1 MLKQEEIVKIKGED
15 SKKILSVANIEDAV
29 LGARTSEIRKKF
41 QAIKDKI
48 QTLIDKKAEVLS
60 LPYSKAETLELA
72 LDALKENR
80 KKWFFDE
87 LLVPHLKD
95 CQEARGG
102 ATFLDP
108 NNVRVHLFTERNIWK
123 LAYQIITESDVRAA
137 IEMLPDPDIGIS
149 SSERTRQI
157 KKLESE
163 ISALENQAE
172 ELKKL

>member
-1 MLKQEEIVKIKGED
+1 
-15 SKKILSVANIEDAV
+15 
-29 LGARTSEIRKKF
+29 
-41 QAIKDKI
+41 
-48 QTLIDKKAEVLS
+48 
-60 LPYSKAETLELA
+60 
-72 LDALKENR
+72 
-80 KKWFFDE
+80 
-87 LLVPHLKD
+87 
-95 CQEARGG
+95 
-102 ATFLDP
+102 
-108 NNVRVHLFTERNIWK
+108 VRVHLFTERNIWK